1 VTAAPLAPLAGTAA
15 LLAAAP
21 VAFWLDRRRA
31 RALGWLAAAAAW
43 GLALPAALRI
53 PRSLAAV
60 LLRAPAA
67 GRALP
72 EAWFAS
78 PVLGVALGLV
88 AVALPLVAAARAGV
102 VEGPADGAAV
112 GSIAGLGFAA
122 GAAVLILSPAWQP
135 AAAAVVFVVALHAA
149 AGSLLGAGAGLAVLT
164 SHSAGRAA
172 AVAAAVVAAAALF
185 AALALAA
192 AACWGRWGEGSAG
205 CNLALAAASVVALA
219 AVFAACAAYE
229 RRVLERHLA
238 EEVELGVLPAWVVEV
253 VPSVTRRC
261 RSGWWP
267 RRDERR
273 EIAGLLV
280 TLGLRKR
287 QLLALPDDRARL
299 YGLEVGR
306 LRQRAR
312 TLLAAAPV
320 PPAGAGRAE

>member
-1 VTAAPLAPLAGTAA
+1 MTAAPLAPLAGTAA

-21 VAFWLDRRRA
+21 VALWLDRRRA

-43 GLALPAALRI
+43 GFALPAALRI
-53 PRSLAAV
+53 PRSLAAS

-67 GRALP
+67 GRAIP

-78 PVLGVALGLV
+78 PVLAVALGFV
-88 AVALPLVAAARAGV
+88 AVALPLVAAARAGAL
-102 VEGPADGAAV
+102 EGPTDGAVV
-112 GSIAGLGFAA
+112 GSVAGLGFAS

-135 AAAAVVFVVALHAA
+135 AAAAVVLVVALHAA
-149 AGSLLGAGAGLAVLT
+149 AGALFGAGVGLAVLT
-164 SHSAGRAA
+164 SRSSGRAA
-172 AVAAAVVAAAALF
+172 AVAAAALAAGGLF
-185 AALALAA
+185 AVLALAA
-192 AACWGRWGEGSAG
+192 AACWRRWGEGSAG
-205 CNLALAAASVVALA
+205 CSLALAAASVAALA
-219 AVFAACAAYE
+219 AVFASCAAYE
-229 RRVLERHLA
+229 RRVLERHLG

-312 TLLAAAPV
+312 TLLAAAPA
-320 PPAGAGRAE
+320 PPAGAGRTE